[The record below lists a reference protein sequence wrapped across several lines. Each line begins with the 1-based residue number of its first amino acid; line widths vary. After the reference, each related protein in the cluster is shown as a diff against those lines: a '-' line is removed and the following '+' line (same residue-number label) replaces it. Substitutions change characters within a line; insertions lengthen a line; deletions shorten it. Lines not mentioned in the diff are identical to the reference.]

1 MPRLHLPR
9 LFSLPP
15 KILHRRT
22 RRSRMATLI
31 LLLLILPLVLVLP
44 FYTIYKPPSSL
55 IRYFSQRWTD
65 VLWRLWLPP
74 HRKIVA
80 LTIDDAPSDHTL
92 DILDALKAGGAHA
105 TFFVIG
111 GQVPGREE
119 ILREVV
125 RQGHELGNHGMHDEM
140 ARELSDEELE
150 KQMREVERV
159 IRGVYEDVGRVWPGA
174 ASASHSGTTTNTG
187 ADGTTTTTTR
197 QETDTRTREGGTVED
212 SVIEGKYYRPGSGF
226 FSERML
232 TLVRKLG
239 YRLVLGSIYPHDAQ
253 IGYAWLNA
261 RHILSMLSPGGIII
275 CHDRRSW
282 TPPMLRKVLPE
293 MQRRGYKAVTVSQLL
308 EEATG

>member
-1 MPRLHLPR
+1 MPRLLPR
-9 LFSLPP
+9 LFAALPS

-22 RRSRMATLI
+22 RRARMATLL
-31 LLLLILPLVLVLP
+31 LLLLILPLILLLP
-44 FYTIYKPPSSL
+44 FYTVYKPPSSL

-80 LTIDDAPSDHTL
+80 LTIDDAPSDHTRE
-92 DILDALKAGGAHA
+92 ILAALKAGGAHA

-111 GQVPGREE
+111 GQVRGREE
-119 ILREVV
+119 ILREIV

-140 ARELSDEELE
+140 ARQLGDEELE
-150 KQMREVERV
+150 RQMREVEGL
-159 IRGVYEDVGRVWPGA
+159 IRGAYEAEGRVWPGGGSSGA
-174 ASASHSGTTTNTG
+174 GAGAGGTTT
-187 ADGTTTTTTR
+187 DGTDTT
-197 QETDTRTREGGTVED
+197 TDTRTREGGTVED
-212 SVIEGKYYRPGSGF
+212 KVIEGKYYRPGSGF

-232 TLVRKLG
+232 SLVRKLG

-293 MQRRGYKAVTVSQLL
+293 MQRRGYKAVTVTQLL

>member
-1 MPRLHLPR
+1 
-9 LFSLPP
+9 
-15 KILHRRT
+15 
-22 RRSRMATLI
+22 MATLI
-31 LLLLILPLVLVLP
+31 LLLLILPLILVLP

-55 IRYFSQRWTD
+55 IKYFSQRWTD

-80 LTIDDAPSDHTL
+80 LTIDDAPSDYTL
-92 DILDALKAGGAHA
+92 DILAALKAGGAKA

-111 GQVPGREE
+111 GQVSGREDV
-119 ILREVV
+119 LREIV

-140 ARELSDEELE
+140 ARELTDEELE
-150 KQMREVERV
+150 KQMREVEGM
-159 IRGVYEDVGRVWPGA
+159 IRGAYEDVGRVWPGGSA
-174 ASASHSGTTTNTG
+174 AGSASRSNAEGTTGMT
-187 ADGTTTTTTR
+187 ADGTHTPETT
-197 QETDTRTREGGTVED
+197 QTDTRTKDHGTVED
-212 SVIEGKYYRPGSGF
+212 KVIEGKYFRPGSGF

-261 RHILSMLSPGGIII
+261 RHVLSMLSPGGIII

-282 TPPMLRKVLPE
+282 TPPMLRKILPE

>member
-1 MPRLHLPR
+1 MPRLLPR
-9 LFSLPP
+9 LFALPS
-15 KILHRRT
+15 KLLHRRT
-22 RRSRMATLI
+22 RRARMATLI
-31 LLLLILPLVLVLP
+31 LLLLVLPLVLVLP

-55 IRYFSQRWTD
+55 IKYFSRRWTD

-80 LTIDDAPSDHTL
+80 LTIDDTPSDHTL
-92 DILDALKAGGAHA
+92 DILAALKAGGAYA

-111 GQVPGREE
+111 EQVRGRED
-119 ILREVV
+119 ILREIV

-140 ARELSDEELE
+140 ARELGNEELE
-150 KQMREVERV
+150 KQMREVEGM
-159 IRGVYEDVGRVWPGA
+159 IRGAYEAEGRVWPPRSG
-174 ASASHSGTTTNTG
+174 SSGSGSGSPASHAERTSTHGT
-187 ADGTTTTTTR
+187 DG
-197 QETDTRTREGGTVED
+197 TDTRTREGGTVED
-212 SVIEGKYYRPGSGF
+212 KVIEGKYYRPGSGF

-282 TPPMLRKVLPE
+282 TPPMLRNVLPE